1 MDVRKTPVGFA
12 FVLVL
17 AFAAC
22 RLDGQT
28 PVSAGWGGIGDP
40 AEAPGDPASSYALD
54 TVDHVNFYSG
64 SVNVAIPVTV
74 FGGRGT
80 VSKTIAIPIQRQWSV
95 YANAPSSQMWNYI
108 GGRYTSGF
116 ITFSTS
122 SPNPTSCLN
131 TTNHAYYGSKAT
143 SYITWNGYDG
153 SQTVLVDTTFYGE
166 PEDPNGSC
174 QPADRGTVFRSTDGS
189 GLMFVANADV
199 HDGDGSVSGKLITRD
214 GTKYSFSSD
223 SYVNQIEDR
232 NGNLIQF
239 SFSSTPSGGIYT
251 VTDPLNRQPTVNFT
265 EDLVHDDKDV
275 ITYPGFNGASRT
287 VTVNYALLANALTSG
302 ESPQTYKALFP
313 ELSGSSTTQ
322 FNPYVISSVALAD
335 GTSYSMLYNSY
346 GDLTRLTLPTG
357 GYIQYQYSEAYAGGS
372 SGAILLAD
380 GTYKIQRHLLERG
393 EYSHTAAL
401 LGKMVYLLPSSG
413 TYNGRPYVLATGKFE
428 DANGN
433 ILRGENHY
441 FYGNPYS
448 ATAPPADNTYADWWE
463 GLEYETDITDG
474 GTTVFEA
481 TARLYQQRPWAAGEN
496 PWFVITADAAPL
508 HDPQLCQ
515 ANTAVGSA
523 TAGAVYVFDQYN
535 NATDQYQSAFGSAP
549 AIGSACPSSMSPYL
563 QHTNTSY
570 LVSNARGTYTGA
582 STNLVSLP
590 SEVKVWD
597 GAGNL
602 TSDTKLGYDEPQY
615 GLANCPNLVGH
626 DNANFAG
633 GGTRGNLT
641 SVQQYLNTSNSW
653 ITTDGREYDIA
664 GNLVGEIDGD
674 GHTTTFSHNDSYAD
688 GNNGRNTYAFLTWL
702 QNAQGQTTFTSNYDY
717 GSGQPYEGTDITG
730 NYWLNGY
737 GSAGM
742 ATDRLVET
750 TRGYNTN
757 NAAQTSYSYAA
768 ATDRLTYQDQT
779 AAGDKALA
787 VEEWWDDFGR
797 PTVSKA
803 YEGAG
808 GYIETDTSYDALG
821 RVASVSNPYRPGE
834 TAAYTTYVY
843 DPLGRATSVQ
853 SPDGLTATT
862 KYSGNAVT
870 ATDQAGKARTLVS
883 DALGRL
889 TDVYEDPSG
898 NNFHTNYAYANNV
911 VTVTQ
916 GGETRSF
923 VSDTLGRLK
932 SAVNPES
939 GTVGYTYDS
948 AGNLLTRTDARGIVT
963 TYGGYD
969 ALNRPTTIT
978 YSDGTPA
985 VTLGYDAVANSTGQ
999 LTSISNSNS
1008 ATTYTAFDAL
1018 GRVTASSQQVN
1029 GLTYGFTYT
1038 YNLAGALTSETYP
1051 SGRVVTTGYD
1061 AANRSYSLSG
1071 NLNGLGTNYI
1081 TQTAYLSNGGI
1092 SSLARGNT
1100 LWYLEGYNNRLQLTS
1115 AEHVGGGWRID
1126 VGAELWL

>member
-1 MDVRKTPVGFA
+1 M
-12 FVLVL
+12 
-17 AFAAC
+17 
-22 RLDGQT
+22 
-28 PVSAGWGGIGDP
+28 
-40 AEAPGDPASSYALD
+40 
-54 TVDHVNFYSG
+54 
-64 SVNVAIPVTV
+64 
-74 FGGRGT
+74 
-80 VSKTIAIPIQRQWSV
+80 
-95 YANAPSSQMWNYI
+95 
-108 GGRYTSGF
+108 
-116 ITFSTS
+116 
-122 SPNPTSCLN
+122 
-131 TTNHAYYGSKAT
+131 
-143 SYITWNGYDG
+143 
-153 SQTVLVDTTFYGE
+153 
-166 PEDPNGSC
+166 
-174 QPADRGTVFRSTDGS
+174 
-189 GLMFVANADV
+189 
-199 HDGDGSVSGKLITRD
+199 
-214 GTKYSFSSD
+214 
-223 SYVNQIEDR
+223 
-232 NGNLIQF
+232 
-239 SFSSTPSGGIYT
+239 
-251 VTDPLNRQPTVNFT
+251 
-265 EDLVHDDKDV
+265 
-275 ITYPGFNGASRT
+275 
-287 VTVNYALLANALTSG
+287 
-302 ESPQTYKALFP
+302 
-313 ELSGSSTTQ
+313 
-322 FNPYVISSVALAD
+322 
-335 GTSYSMLYNSY
+335 
-346 GDLTRLTLPTG
+346 
-357 GYIQYQYSEAYAGGS
+357 
-372 SGAILLAD
+372 
-380 GTYKIQRHLLERG
+380 
-393 EYSHTAAL
+393 
-401 LGKMVYLLPSSG
+401 
-413 TYNGRPYVLATGKFE
+413 
-428 DANGN
+428 
-433 ILRGENHY
+433 
-441 FYGNPYS
+441 
-448 ATAPPADNTYADWWE
+448 
-463 GLEYETDITDG
+463 
-474 GTTVFEA
+474 
-481 TARLYQQRPWAAGEN
+481 
-496 PWFVITADAAPL
+496 
-508 HDPQLCQ
+508 
-515 ANTAVGSA
+515 
-523 TAGAVYVFDQYN
+523 
-535 NATDQYQSAFGSAP
+535 
-549 AIGSACPSSMSPYL
+549 
-563 QHTNTSY
+563 
-570 LVSNARGTYTGA
+570 
-582 STNLVSLP
+582 
-590 SEVKVWD
+590 
-597 GAGNL
+597 
-602 TSDTKLGYDEPQY
+602 
-615 GLANCPNLVGH
+615 
-626 DNANFAG
+626 
-633 GGTRGNLT
+633 
-641 SVQQYLNTSNSW
+641 QQYLNTSNSW

-717 GSGQPYEGTDITG
+717 SSGQPYEGTDITG

-821 RVASVSNPYRPGE
+821 RVASLSNPYRPGE

-1051 SGRVVTTGYD
+1051 SGRVVTSSYD
-1061 AANRSYSLSG
+1061 AANRTYSLSG

-1115 AEHVGGGWRID
+1115 AEHDGGGWRID